1 MVNETFKSNP
11 SVGSKDRK
19 HFKENEAKLA
29 RKLRFDLSKL
39 SPTGKEVFQDFWNE
53 TVQVAQNFSEDL
65 HGGVL
70 AKRSL
75 AMSERPKAIF
85 NQTEV
90 LFANLM
96 NGVVNQ
102 FLKKLWKFDQDFQKN
117 QDATQDAREKQGL
130 RNAYEANL
138 KRMKGIAHNGIQEL
152 ASGVRSVVTVAGSIE
167 GERVLLDTF
176 SEIDIFNRN
185 FREWLEKLKV
195 PENWIEDAMQQ
206 GILDVNIL
214 KAVDDASLQMIKRI
228 ERGQELSPEAYDNL
242 VFMLKDFFGNNR
254 RLDEASTLG
263 NQTRAIQE
271 IDRRLRPVEDSGA
284 FMVVHALSPAQRF
297 TLGEQVV
304 RSQLLQT
311 PEKKAEGIRF
321 LLNSNFLDIGQ
332 AQKLLSQID
341 PKMALKPEEVV
352 VAQKTQEMV
361 KKMRARAEAFL
372 KKDPE
377 TNLMITHG
385 TATNVLVY
393 EIVGHI
399 GIIGAVLPFLLNIG
413 DPGEWQ
419 YILTDPFWLACVA
432 TAGLALDKVSG
443 GDVGKGDIS
452 RKLIE
457 ITEVP
462 HGKQE
467 SLNQQRL
474 KEFAQ
479 LYGKNPETM
488 EFLKKNDF
496 ALLKEIYEEA
506 QKTEDPEKYYFNG
519 QKWKAE
525 KVKKL
530 TKLDKDLTP
539 EQAGQAAEKEMK
551 TRYGLN
557 ENLQLDGRRLSE
569 VEGVINQVYQDLYL
583 KLKCNTALSIP
594 KVFAEVDKLRGIRH

>member
-1 MVNETFKSNP
+1 
-11 SVGSKDRK
+11 
-19 HFKENEAKLA
+19 
-29 RKLRFDLSKL
+29 
-39 SPTGKEVFQDFWNE
+39 VFQDFWNE

-206 GILDVNIL
+206 GPLDVNIL

-271 IDRRLRPVEDSGA
+271 IDRRLRAVEDSGA
-284 FMVVHALSPAQRF
+284 LMVVHALSPAQRF

>member
-206 GILDVNIL
+206 GPLDVNIL

-228 ERGQELSPEAYDNL
+228 ERGQEL
-242 VFMLKDFFGNNR
+242 
-254 RLDEASTLG
+254 
-263 NQTRAIQE
+263 
-271 IDRRLRPVEDSGA
+271 
-284 FMVVHALSPAQRF
+284 
-297 TLGEQVV
+297 
-304 RSQLLQT
+304 
-311 PEKKAEGIRF
+311 
-321 LLNSNFLDIGQ
+321 
-332 AQKLLSQID
+332 
-341 PKMALKPEEVV
+341 
-352 VAQKTQEMV
+352 
-361 KKMRARAEAFL
+361 
-372 KKDPE
+372 
-377 TNLMITHG
+377 
-385 TATNVLVY
+385 
-393 EIVGHI
+393 
-399 GIIGAVLPFLLNIG
+399 
-413 DPGEWQ
+413 
-419 YILTDPFWLACVA
+419 
-432 TAGLALDKVSG
+432 
-443 GDVGKGDIS
+443 
-452 RKLIE
+452 
-457 ITEVP
+457 
-462 HGKQE
+462 
-467 SLNQQRL
+467 
-474 KEFAQ
+474 
-479 LYGKNPETM
+479 
-488 EFLKKNDF
+488 
-496 ALLKEIYEEA
+496 
-506 QKTEDPEKYYFNG
+506 
-519 QKWKAE
+519 
-525 KVKKL
+525 
-530 TKLDKDLTP
+530 
-539 EQAGQAAEKEMK
+539 
-551 TRYGLN
+551 
-557 ENLQLDGRRLSE
+557 
-569 VEGVINQVYQDLYL
+569 
-583 KLKCNTALSIP
+583 
-594 KVFAEVDKLRGIRH
+594 